1 VTRSLPDGTT
11 ETERLSHQLLVVKV
25 EREGEPPGRYDR
37 LDLISTYK
45 VRHDLPVVNLGV
57 LDEFSCQKLEVFQ
70 DRLIQEQK
78 VCLKK
83 AGKQSTRMK
92 LRTLEH

>member
-25 EREGEPPGRYDR
+25 QREGEPPGIYDR
-37 LDLISTYK
+37 LDLTSTYK

>member
-1 VTRSLPDGTT
+1 M
-11 ETERLSHQLLVVKV
+11 EIEKLSPYLLVVKV

-57 LDEFSCQKLEVFQ
+57 LDEFSCQKLEKIR
-70 DRLIQEQK
+70 DRLIQVQK
-78 VCLKK
+78 VC
-83 AGKQSTRMK
+83 
-92 LRTLEH
+92 